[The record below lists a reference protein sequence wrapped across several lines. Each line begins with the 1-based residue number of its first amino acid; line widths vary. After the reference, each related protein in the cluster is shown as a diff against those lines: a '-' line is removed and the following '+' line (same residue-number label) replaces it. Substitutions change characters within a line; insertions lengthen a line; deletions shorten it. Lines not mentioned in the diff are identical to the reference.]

1 MRTIRGRVLWWTAGV
16 TFLLGL
22 LHVARVPAQPP
33 AHGDHG
39 TPTGWRLRWPAG
51 DPRKGR
57 DAFVRFECY
66 SCHAVQGEQFPALGP
81 RETLGPELSRMGA
94 LHEPEYFV
102 EAIVN
107 PSAVIEP
114 GRGYEAADGS
124 SKMPSYSDSMTVQE
138 LIDLVAYLR
147 ALRPGGAAPAGS
159 QRGRSGEHDA
169 HP

>member
-1 MRTIRGRVLWWTAGV
+1 MGTIGS
-16 TFLLGL
+16 GL
-22 LHVARVPAQPP
+22 LWSMLAMTMLIAVFQVARAPAQAPVH
-33 AHGDHG
+33 ADHG

-57 DAFVRFECY
+57 DAFARFECY
-66 SCHAVQGEQFPALGP
+66 SCHAVQGEQFPALGS
-81 RETLGPELSRMGA
+81 RDTLGPELSRMGR

-114 GRGYEAADGS
+114 SRGYEAPDGS
-124 SKMPSYSDSMTVQE
+124 SKMPSYTDAMRVQE

-147 ALRPGGAAPAGS
+147 ALRPPGAAPAGS
-159 QRGRSGEHDA
+159 KGGDSGERDA
-169 HP
+169 HQ